1 MPLFFSALLLA
12 AGLCATAA
20 QAGDE
25 AAQMALGKKLF
36 TTATP
41 PCALCH
47 TLQDAGAEGAVGPV
61 FDDLQPDA
69 ARVVKALQD
78 GLGAMPSFKNTLTQE
93 QMEALAL
100 YVSRAS
106 RGLK

>member
-1 MPLFFSALLLA
+1 MPLFFSALLLS
-12 AGLCATAA
+12 AGLYATAA
-20 QAGDE
+20 QAADP

-36 TTATP
+36 TSTTP

-47 TLQDAGAEGAVGPV
+47 TLQDAGTEGAVGPV
-61 FDDLQPDA
+61 FDELQPNA
-69 ARVVKALQD
+69 ARVLKALQD
-78 GLGAMPSFKNTLTQE
+78 GLGAMPSFKNILTQE